1 MGSALQNEEEEWL
14 VLVIYILRG
23 KRAGDRI
30 SSHPNI
36 AIETSPFPIPHSPVP
51 IPHSP
56 FPTFNR
62 RLKSNNDFH
71 FRGDIM
77 KLLISNDD
85 GIFALGIRT
94 LADTLAEVGHDV
106 TVVCP
111 DRERSATGHG
121 LTLHDPIRAEPVTT
135 IFHSTVKAWS
145 CSGTPSD
152 CVKLALGAL
161 VDDPPDLVLSGI
173 NHGSNLGT
181 DVLYSG
187 TVSAAME
194 GAIEGIP
201 SIAFSLASYT
211 SKEFSAAA
219 AFAKSLITQI
229 SKQPLPEAMLLNVN
243 VPPIKLDEIVG
254 VAVTR
259 QGVRRYFDTFEK
271 RVDPR
276 GKTYY
281 WLAGEVL
288 EDVEQPEH
296 LHLPPEI
303 PTDVHAIREGY
314 ITVTPLQY
322 NLTDAAGVHCLQDF
336 GLSLGDM
343 KSV

>member
-1 MGSALQNEEEEWL
+1 
-14 VLVIYILRG
+14 
-23 KRAGDRI
+23 
-30 SSHPNI
+30 
-36 AIETSPFPIPHSPVP
+36 
-51 IPHSP
+51 
-56 FPTFNR
+56 
-62 RLKSNNDFH
+62 
-71 FRGDIM
+71 M

-94 LADTLAEVGHDV
+94 LANTLAAAGHQI

-121 LTLHDPIRAEPVTT
+121 LTLHKPIRAEQVESV
-135 IFHSTVKAWS
+135 FHPAIQAWA

-161 VDDPPDLVLSGI
+161 LPDPPDMVLSGI

-194 GAIEGIP
+194 GVIEGIP
-201 SIAFSLASYT
+201 SIAFSLT
-211 SKEFSAAA
+211 SFSSQDFRPAAN
-219 AFAKSLITQI
+219 FAKVLLDQLN
-229 SKQPLPEAMLLNVN
+229 QLPLARVTLLNVN
-243 VPPIKLDEIVG
+243 VPAVSEAEIAG
-254 VAVTR
+254 VVITR
-259 QGVRRYFDTFEK
+259 QGVRRYFDQFEK

-281 WLAGEVL
+281 WLAGEVI
-288 EDVEQPEH
+288 EDVAEPDLESVEAFKLKDTNLDLAWFQQ
-296 LHLPPEI
+296 I
-303 PTDVHAIREGY
+303 PTDVQAIRQNY

-322 NLTDAAGVHCLQDF
+322 DLTCAVGITQLQDRNF
-336 GLSLGDM
+336 YHKEPS
-343 KSV
+343 

>member
-1 MGSALQNEEEEWL
+1 
-14 VLVIYILRG
+14 
-23 KRAGDRI
+23 
-30 SSHPNI
+30 
-36 AIETSPFPIPHSPVP
+36 
-51 IPHSP
+51 
-56 FPTFNR
+56 
-62 RLKSNNDFH
+62 
-71 FRGDIM
+71 M

-94 LADTLAEVGHDV
+94 LADTLAQAGHDV

-121 LTLHDPIRAEPVTT
+121 LTLHDPIRADVVDS
-135 IFHSTVKAWS
+135 IFHPAVQAWS

-161 VDDPPDLVLSGI
+161 LDHPPDFVLSGI

-194 GAIEGIP
+194 GVIEGIP
-201 SIAFSLASYT
+201 SIAMSLTSYSSREFQPAAS
-211 SKEFSAAA
+211 
-219 AFAKSLITQI
+219 FAVKLLTQLG
-229 SKQPLPEAMLLNVN
+229 KQPLPEAILLNIN
-243 VPPIKLDEIVG
+243 VPPVKQEDIAG
-254 VAVTR
+254 VAITR
-259 QGVRRYFDTFEK
+259 QGVRRYFDTFQK

-281 WLAGEVL
+281 WLAGEAL
-288 EDVEQPEH
+288 EEVEQPENP
-296 LHLPPEI
+296 LLPSHIE
-303 PTDVHAIREGY
+303 TDVQAIRKNY

-322 NLTDAAGVHCLQDF
+322 NLTSAAGVYSLQEW
-336 GLSLGDM
+336 GLDQLRCQ
-343 KSV
+343 